1 MADNQAKDTVVKLDS
16 EIKSFSVVDK
26 EKEKKEKIKRE
37 AENIVMMSES
47 VKRPEKLV
55 GATYKIKVPTE
66 DHALYMTIND
76 IVLNEGTEH
85 EVRRPFEMFI
95 NSKDMQN
102 FQWVVA
108 LTRLVSAVF
117 RKGGDMEFLVEELR
131 SVFDPNGGYFDK
143 GTYVPSLIAK
153 IGMNI
158 ERHLLEI
165 GMIEQEELS
174 DTTKAVLEE
183 KRAEYMARQNESKKS
198 EEESSQSV
206 PGGQMCS
213 KCNNN
218 SVIVMDGCATCLSC
232 GDSKCQ

>member
-1 MADNQAKDTVVKLDS
+1 MADNQEKDNVVKLDA

-26 EKEKKEKIKRE
+26 DKEKQEKIKKE

-66 DHALYMTIND
+66 DPALYMTIND

-174 DTTKAVLEE
+174 DTTKAILEE
-183 KRAEYMARQNESKKS
+183 KKAEYLAQQNESSSKK
-198 EEESSQSV
+198 EEKDESV
-206 PGGQMCS
+206 PGGQLCN
-213 KCNNN
+213 KCHNH
-218 SVIVMDGCATCLSC
+218 SVIIMDGCATCLSC
-232 GDSKCQ
+232 GDSKCS